1 MGSKRPFDFILSLIG
16 IIISFPLWILIGLL
30 MWLEDRGPVFY
41 SQYRVGKDGKIFKA
55 IKFRSMIK
63 DAEKQTGAVWAKED
77 DPRIT
82 KIGRIL
88 RATAMGELPQ

>member
-1 MGSKRPFDFILSLIG
+1 M
-16 IIISFPLWILIGLL
+16 IGLL
-30 MWLEDRGPVFY
+30 IWLEDRGPIFY

-82 KIGRIL
+82 KIGEVGVRYCGQSQVPKLSPINFFFKL
-88 RATAMGELPQ
+88 SN

>member
-1 MGSKRPFDFILSLIG
+1 M
-16 IIISFPLWILIGLL
+16 WILIGLL
-30 MWLEDRGPVFY
+30 IWLEDRGPIFY

-82 KIGRIL
+82 KIGEVGV
-88 RATAMGELPQ
+88 RATLLTSQEKEELGSNLNLSR

>member
-1 MGSKRPFDFILSLIG
+1 
-16 IIISFPLWILIGLL
+16 LWILIGLL
-30 MWLEDRGPVFY
+30 IWLEDRGPIFY

-82 KIGRIL
+82 KIGEVGV
-88 RATAMGELPQ
+88 RATLLTSQEKEELGSNLNLSR

>member
-1 MGSKRPFDFILSLIG
+1 
-16 IIISFPLWILIGLL
+16 
-30 MWLEDRGPVFY
+30 
-41 SQYRVGKDGKIFKA
+41 
-55 IKFRSMIK
+55 MIK